1 MGHDDSPVLHF
12 PSLPYSDGGCVTWSQ
27 PLRLWWKSAGKNSNF
42 SNEIIKKHAST
53 YVLWKASPK
62 EILLGTEGKDQE
74 SKIRDIGPEMAEQ

>member
-1 MGHDDSPVLHF
+1 MMTVLHPGLHL
-12 PSLPYSDGGCVTWSQ
+12 PSLPYSYGGCVTWPQ

-42 SNEIIKKHAST
+42 SKKNIIKHAST
-53 YVLWKASPK
+53 YVLGKASPK